1 MSFILSHPRKP
12 LLAGALSMALACFG
26 LAACGSSGSSSTT
39 STTNAANTSS
49 SSTTTTAANTSSTNT
64 SSTTTSST
72 STGSTSTSPAPG
84 GGPGGRFAALRTCL
98 QQNGVTLPQRPAG
111 QPRTP
116 GAGGGFLG
124 GGAGARL
131 PKGVTRA
138 QLQAALKKCGAARP
152 FGQPG
157 GRARFDNPTFHA
169 ALTAFAACMRQNGI
183 ALPTPNTSGTGPVF
197 QTKGIDTASA
207 QFKAARTKCQSK
219 LSGAFARPGAARPQ
233 N

>member
-1 MSFILSHPRKP
+1 MSLIHSNSRK

-26 LAACGSSGSSSTT
+26 LAACGSSGSGSTT

-49 SSTTTTAANTSSTNT
+49 T
-64 SSTTTSST
+64 ST
-72 STGSTSTSPAPG
+72 STTSTSAGPKVGPA
-84 GGPGGRFAALRTCL
+84 RSTVIRACL
-98 QQNGVTLPQRPAG
+98 QQNGITLPQRAAG

-124 GGAGARL
+124 GGAGAPL

-197 QTKGIDTASA
+197 QTKGINTASA